1 MKLFLDQNSMLFIEG
16 TSTMQFPRKII
27 SVLCLSVMAL
37 VACDSKKDQKDA
49 AAQQGQTLQETAEV
63 LPYLNI
69 QESKADYA
77 LPFCEKK
84 NCIEI
89 DIQTLK
95 TQDAWLN
102 QWIANHQAH
111 VIQAQI
117 ESKQNMT
124 LQQAINAFVKKSDLW
139 QAEFPK
145 NKAFEL
151 HMQTRMAS
159 QRNQYVLVQ
168 ISINTLQADISI
180 KERQYFFVADRKQQ
194 KGLSILDVIQP
205 QQQNQLNIWVQE
217 KYQEWLDKQDSDVK
231 KQAPKKLYWG
241 QSDWFFDGEGIGLHY
256 RASEIVKEGTQLDIY
271 LSKQQTKQILKAEV
285 YQQMF

>member
-1 MKLFLDQNSMLFIEG
+1 
-16 TSTMQFPRKII
+16 MQFTKKITSI
-27 SVLCLSVMAL
+27 LCLSTLLL
-37 VACDSKKDQKDA
+37 VACDSKKDKTNA
-49 AAQQGQTLQETAEV
+49 ETQQTQQDVAEV

-69 QESKADYA
+69 QEAKADYA
-77 LPFCEKK
+77 VPFCEKK

-89 DIQTLK
+89 DIQTIN

-102 QWIANHQAH
+102 QWIANNQSQ

-117 ESKQNMT
+117 DSKQNMT
-124 LQQAINAFVKKSDLW
+124 LQQAINAFVKKSDAW

-159 QRNQYVLVQ
+159 QRNQYVLLQV
-168 ISINTLQADISI
+168 SINTLQADVSI
-180 KERQYFFVADRKQQ
+180 KERQYFFVGDRKL
-194 KGLSILDVIQP
+194 KKALSILDVIQP
-205 QQQNQLNIWVQE
+205 KQQNVLNSWVQD
-217 KYQEWLDKQDSDVK
+217 KYQEWLEKQDIDVK

-241 QSDWFFDGEGIGLHY
+241 QADWFFDGEGVGLHY
-256 RASEIVKEGTQLDIY
+256 RASEIVKDGTQLDIY
-271 LSKQQTKQILKAEV
+271 LSKEQTKNILKADV